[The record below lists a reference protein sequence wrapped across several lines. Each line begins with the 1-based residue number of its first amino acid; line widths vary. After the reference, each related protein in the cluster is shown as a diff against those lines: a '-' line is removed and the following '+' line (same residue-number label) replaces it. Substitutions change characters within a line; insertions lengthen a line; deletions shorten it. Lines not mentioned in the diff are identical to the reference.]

1 MKKVILLVVAMTLSI
16 TVLQA
21 QTVQEKKVKSEIK
34 SLDKKDPNQK
44 NEKKTLRRELHKL
57 KGQDVSNASKGQ
69 FMKDF
74 GKISNVKWKRNDYF
88 DQATFM
94 KDGTSMTAFYDDDS
108 KLVGTTTVKKFSDLP
123 SKAQNDINKKYKD
136 YTIGSVIYFKD
147 NEFNEMDIIMYGREF
162 SDSSYFVEL
171 SKNGKN
177 SVLQVTSDGNVTY
190 FEQMN

>member
-16 TVLQA
+16 TV
-21 QTVQEKKVKSEIK
+21 
-34 SLDKKDPNQK
+34 
-44 NEKKTLRRELHKL
+44 
-57 KGQDVSNASKGQ
+57 
-69 FMKDF
+69 
-74 GKISNVKWKRNDYF
+74 WKRNDYF

-136 YTIGSVIYFKD
+136 YTRGSVIYFKD

-177 SVLQVTSDGNVTY
+177 SVLQVTIDGNVTY